1 MEIAVLGTG
10 GVGRTLAGALAARGH
25 DVVLGSRD
33 PEAALARE
41 DPHRQTGDSLA
52 GWHEANPSVRLVTL
66 AEAGAHG
73 EILLNATPGAVSMEA
88 LGAAGADDFHGTI
101 VIDVANP
108 LAWSDAGPTLTVGI
122 TDSLGETLQR
132 TYPGARIVKAL
143 NTVTAAVM
151 VDPDSLGDGEH
162 TLPICGDDA
171 DAKRRVTALLAGW
184 FGWKDVLDVGGIAA
198 ARATE
203 AYLLYWIR
211 LREVT
216 GSNVVSTRV
225 VRPS

>member
-33 PEAALARE
+33 PAAALANADAHPR
-41 DPHRQTGDSLA
+41 TGDTLTS
-52 GWHEANPSVRLVTL
+52 WHEANPTVRIVTL

-73 EILLNATPGAVSMEA
+73 EILLNATPGAVSVEA
-88 LGAAGADDFHGTI
+88 LGAAGAADFDGTI
-101 VIDVANP
+101 VLDVANP
-108 LAWSDAGPTLTVGI
+108 LGWSETGPTLTVAV

-151 VDPDSLGDGEH
+151 VDPGSLGDGEH

-171 DAKRRVTALLAGW
+171 EAKRRVAALLAGW
-184 FGWKDVLDVGGIAA
+184 FGWRDVLDVGDITA

-203 AYLLYWIR
+203 AYLLYWIK
-211 LREVT
+211 LREVAGT
-216 GSNVVSTRV
+216 NLVSTKV
-225 VRPS
+225 VRST